1 MPEALPLPEKSI
13 QQFQID
19 VRKTV
24 KNALLKRSWALCSM
38 IMCATLH
45 SCLNGSVIIFVK

>member
-13 QQFQID
+13 QEFQID
-19 VRKTV
+19 VKK
-24 KNALLKRSWALCSM
+24 KNVLLKRSWALCSM

>member
-1 MPEALPLPEKSI
+1 MPEALPLPEKAFSN
-13 QQFQID
+13 FKSTL
-19 VRKTV
+19 RKTV

>member
-19 VRKTV
+19 VK
-24 KNALLKRSWALCSM
+24 KNSKERPSQALLGAL
-38 IMCATLH
+38 
-45 SCLNGSVIIFVK
+45 